1 MRCFRLLTISSVSLF
16 VFISYVFGCDIQL
29 KNRVVVD
36 KNRVFL
42 NDVCIKCPQSLYGLA
57 IAISPAIS
65 QTLTLHKNY
74 IESALRNKGYKFT
87 LCGGNITI
95 KRKRFLITKKD
106 VLHLTGLKHILFIS
120 KMPVALPY
128 YKYKLKIKNVRQNN
142 KYLWINIA
150 AVKNGETYRSIGISA
165 KISKSTLVPVAA
177 RDIRYGS
184 VIKRSDIKFINA
196 GYVSQTAVT
205 SLNVI
210 TGTIAASN
218 IKKNSFFTLSNT
230 KKRKL
235 VKYGD
240 LLSVCVEIG
249 NVKIHTTAKA
259 LQGGYNNDIIKI
271 MYPRSKRVVSAVII
285 GSKKVFVE

>member
-1 MRCFRLLTISSVSLF
+1 MKCFRLLIISSVSLF
-16 VFISYVFGCDIQL
+16 VFISYAFGCDIQL
-29 KNRVVVD
+29 KNRAVVD
-36 KNRVFL
+36 GDRVFL
-42 NDVCIKCPQSLYGLA
+42 SDVCTECPQSLHGFA

-65 QTLTLHKNY
+65 QTLILHKNY

-87 LCGGNITI
+87 LCGSDITI
-95 KRKRFLITKKD
+95 KRKRFLITEKD

-120 KMPVALPY
+120 KMPVVLPY
-128 YKYKLKIKNVRQNN
+128 YKYKLKINNVHQNN

-150 AVKNGETYRSIGISA
+150 AVKNGKTYRNIGISA
-165 KISKSTLVPVAA
+165 KIYRSALVPVAA

-184 VIKRSDIKFINA
+184 IIKKSDIKFINT
-196 GYVSQTAVT
+196 GYVSQSAVT

-218 IKKNSFFTLSNT
+218 IRKNSFFTLSNT

-249 NVKIHTTAKA
+249 NVTIHTTAKA

-285 GSKKVFVE
+285 GSKRVFVE